1 MKIPAYPI
9 WLLLLF
15 SFLLVTACTESDP
28 ASVVGDWEAA
38 ELKEEGKV
46 LDVALEEIRFSFK
59 PDNTYEYN
67 STLNYREAG
76 RYEIKSKYLY
86 TTDTLNQASTEKVVE
101 IVRLTPDT
109 MVIRME
115 QDMKE
120 RLLTLAKSN

>member
-15 SFLLVTACTESDP
+15 SFLLVSACTESDP

-46 LDVALEEIRFSFK
+46 LDVALEEIRF
-59 PDNTYEYN
+59 TYEYN

-120 RLLTLAKSN
+120 RLLTLANAN